1 MTIVPGT
8 RRLLAVVALALSSV
22 SIGGV
27 GLPEA
32 QAYSNTPIETLVV
45 PSAAMARDVSV
56 EFLSGGPGSHALY
69 LLDSMEAGDDRN
81 GWDINTAAFD
91 WYAGSG
97 ISVVMPVGGKSSFY
111 SDWYAPAVGNGGT
124 WTYNWET
131 FLTSELP
138 AWLAANRQVAQ
149 GGNAVVGLSMGG
161 SSALVLAAYH
171 PQQFSYAGALSG
183 FLNLSAAQWPGLVG
197 IAMNWNG
204 GFNPDAMWG
213 PPGDPAWAR
222 NDPTVN
228 VGRLVANGTRLWIYC
243 GNGTARDPALASPD
257 APIGGLGFLEG
268 FAIDSNRAFADAYR
282 AAGGTNA
289 VFNFPDGIHS
299 WGYWGEELRR
309 MKPDVLRVLGV
320 TENRGASEGTNAV
333 LGDLPV
339 AGQR

>member
-1 MTIVPGT
+1 MTIVEGT
-8 RRLLAVVALALSSV
+8 SRLLAVVAAALAP
-22 SIGGV
+22 IFAGGLV
-27 GLPEA
+27 PVA
-32 QAYSNTPIETLVV
+32 HAYSDAPIEMLTV
-45 PSAAMARDVSV
+45 PSAAMARDVRV
-56 EFLSGGPGSHALY
+56 EFLAGGPGSHALY

-97 ISVVMPVGGKSSFY
+97 LSVVMPVGGKSSFY

-138 AWLAANRQVAQ
+138 AWLATNRHVAQ
-149 GGNAVVGLSMGG
+149 TGNAVVGLSMGG

-171 PQQFSYAGALSG
+171 PQRFVYAGALSG
-183 FLNLSAAQWPGLVG
+183 FLNLSAAQWPGLVR

-213 PPGDPAWAR
+213 PPSDPAWAR

-228 VGRLVANGTRLWIYC
+228 VGRLVANGTRVWIYC
-243 GNGTARDPALASPD
+243 GNGTARDPSLASPD

-268 FAIDSNRAFADAYR
+268 FAIDSNRVFADAYR

-309 MKPDVLRVLGV
+309 MKPDLLRVLGTV
-320 TENRGASEGTNAV
+320 PVDGSASESANPV